1 MEEVAKVLE
10 RVARLRD
17 LVNEIVGKMSEAEK
31 LARVNYCLSPPL
43 SFSGLE
49 LEAKVPNTIFML
61 RRNIT
66 SSRISCTADNLFSLL
81 NALQKDKCD
90 MMDAKIRVLD
100 GYLVVSCPT
109 DDREICLVEANLT
122 DILAVAVLEKHS
134 GIISALIRELEKMNA
149 RVDVA
154 LSRIREIL
162 FVVDSLLR

>member
-17 LVNEIVGKMSEAEK
+17 LVNEVVGKMSEAEK
-31 LARVNYCLSPPL
+31 LARVSYCMSPPL
-43 SFSGLE
+43 SFTVE

-66 SSRISCTADNLFSLL
+66 SSRISCTADNLFYLL
-81 NALQKDKCD
+81 NALQRGGCD
-90 MMDAKIRVLD
+90 MVDARIKMLE
-100 GYLVVSCPT
+100 GYLIVSCPT
-109 DDREICLVEANLT
+109 DDREICLVEANLA

-134 GIISALIRELEKMNA
+134 KVISALVDELEKANA
-149 RVDVA
+149 RADVA

>member
-10 RVARLRD
+10 RAVRLRD
-17 LVNEIVGKMSEAEK
+17 LVNEIAGKMSEAEK

-43 SFSGLE
+43 SFTVE
-49 LEAKVPNTIFML
+49 LEAKVPSKIFML

-90 MMDAKIRVLD
+90 LIDAKIKMMD
-100 GYLVVSCPT
+100 GYLIVSCPT
-109 DDREICLVEANLT
+109 DDREICLMEANLA

-134 GIISALIRELEKMNA
+134 KVISALVGELENANA
-149 RVDVA
+149 RADVA
-154 LSRIREIL
+154 LSKIREIL
-162 FVVDSLLR
+162 FAIGCMLR